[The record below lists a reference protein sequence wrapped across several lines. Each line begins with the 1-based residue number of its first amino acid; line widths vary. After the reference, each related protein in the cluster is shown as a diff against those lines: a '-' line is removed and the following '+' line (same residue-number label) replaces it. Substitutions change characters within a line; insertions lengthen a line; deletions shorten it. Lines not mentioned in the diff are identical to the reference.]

1 MAFTFGS
8 RKVGK
13 VGIVGSGQIG
23 PDIALHMTKA
33 MQPAGVPVVVVDIS
47 EKALASGRLKLE
59 KKIDKGVE
67 TQAFKPEL
75 GAAMK
80 ANTLFT
86 SDYGQLEGADLVI
99 EAASEDLPVKRRIF
113 QQLETLLAPGAILAS
128 NSSHMEPEMIFGE
141 CADRAR
147 TAVIHYF
154 FPAERN
160 PLVEIVPG
168 RETAPDLAAWLM
180 GFYEEIGKV
189 PIRVKSRYGYAMDPV
204 FEGLFHASCLAVE
217 EGLGSVKEVDDVVR
231 RVLRQG
237 VGPFTA
243 MNLTGG
249 NPLTYVGLQH
259 YQTKLYPWFKPTKL
273 MEARMETGQPWDGV
287 QRGEKVEVAAEA
299 EGRIRDRILG
309 AYFGI
314 VTEILDAGISDVADL
329 ELGVQTGLVMAPPFA
344 LMNEVGVAKA
354 LDLVRRY
361 AKDHRG
367 FPVPKTLARQAES
380 KKPWEIP
387 VVLRED
393 RDGVA
398 ILTIR
403 RPNVLNALNR
413 EVYEQL
419 DRHVA
424 AIAKDA
430 AVKGAVIT
438 GHGRKAF
445 VSGADVSML
454 AAVKTPADGEAT
466 SRSSHGVLDRIEKSG
481 KPFVCAYN
489 GMALGGGNELA
500 LACHAR
506 VAAKGLKVLA
516 GQPEPNL
523 GIIPGAGAT
532 QRLPR
537 VIGFGRAW
545 ELLRT
550 GRTISG
556 AEAREL
562 GLVREEVDADRLVD
576 RAAALAREMAAKGF
590 ERIDRA
596 PLEPPAKLPEVDL
609 GHLSRA
615 VDKVMQKA
623 ILEGARK
630 GLDEGLKLE
639 SKCFGE
645 VCGLE
650 DMRLGMDNFIKN
662 GPRAKAQFVNR

>member
-1 MAFTFGS
+1 
-8 RKVGK
+8 
-13 VGIVGSGQIG
+13 
-23 PDIALHMTKA
+23 
-33 MQPAGVPVVVVDIS
+33 
-47 EKALASGRLKLE
+47 
-59 KKIDKGVE
+59 
-67 TQAFKPEL
+67 
-75 GAAMK
+75 
-80 ANTLFT
+80 
-86 SDYGQLEGADLVI
+86 
-99 EAASEDLPVKRRIF
+99 
-113 QQLETLLAPGAILAS
+113 
-128 NSSHMEPEMIFGE
+128 MEPEMIFGE
-141 CADRAR
+141 CAHKAR

-168 RETAPDLAAWLM
+168 RDTAPTLAAWLV

-189 PIRVKSRYGYAMDPV
+189 PIKVKSRYGYAMDPI

-259 YQTKLYPWFKPTKL
+259 YQTKLYAWFKPTKL
-273 MEARMETGQPWDGV
+273 MEAQMEKGQPWDGV
-287 QRGEKVEVAAEA
+287 QRGEKVEVPAEA

-314 VTEILDAGISDVADL
+314 VGEILDAGISDVADL
-329 ELGVQTGLVMAPPFA
+329 ELGVQTGLVMAPPFG
-344 LMNEVGVAKA
+344 LMNETGVPHA
-354 LDLVRRY
+354 LELVQRY

-367 FPVPKTLARQAES
+367 FPVPGSLARLA
-380 KKPWEIP
+380 KTGKPWEIP

-393 RDGVA
+393 REGIA

-403 RPNVLNALNR
+403 RPSVLNALNR

-424 AIAKDA
+424 AIAQDP

-438 GHGRKAF
+438 GYGRKAF

-454 AAVKTPADGEAT
+454 ASVKTPADGEAT

-506 VAAKGLKVLA
+506 IAVKGLKALA

-537 VIGFGRAW
+537 VIGFEKAW
-545 ELLRT
+545 TLLRT
-550 GRTISG
+550 GRVISG
-556 AEAREL
+556 AEAKDM
-562 GLVREEVDADRLVD
+562 GLVREEVEADQLVD

-590 ERIDRA
+590 QRIDRA

-630 GLDEGLKLE
+630 GLDEGLKFE
-639 SKCFGE
+639 SRCFGE

>member
-1 MAFTFGS
+1 MAFTLGS
-8 RKVGK
+8 RTVRKI
-13 VGIVGSGQIG
+13 GIVGSGQIG
-23 PDIALHMTKA
+23 PDIALHMTKS
-33 MQPAGVPVVVVDIS
+33 MQPHGVPVVVVDIS
-47 EKALASGRLKLE
+47 EKALAAGREKLE

-67 TQAFKPEL
+67 TQAFKPDF

-86 SDYGQLEGADLVI
+86 PDYAQLKGADLVI
-99 EAASEDLPVKRRIF
+99 EAASEDLPIKRKIF
-113 QQLETLLAPGAILAS
+113 RQLEGLLAPDAILAS
-128 NSSHMEPEMIFGE
+128 NSSHMEPETIFGE
-141 CADRAR
+141 CAGKGR

-168 RETAPDLAAWLM
+168 RDTDAALPNWLL

-189 PIRVKSRYGYAMDPV
+189 PIRVKSRYGYAMDPI
-204 FEGLFHASCLAVE
+204 FEGVFHAACLAVE
-217 EGLGSVKEVDDVVR
+217 EKLGSVKQVDEVTR
-231 RVLRQG
+231 RALRQG

-249 NPLTYVGLQH
+249 NPLTHVGLQH
-259 YQTKLYPWFKPTKL
+259 YKEKLYPWFRPTKL
-273 MEARMETGQPWDGV
+273 MEAQMEKGKPWDGV

-314 VTEILDAGISDVADL
+314 VGEILDSGISGVADL
-329 ELGVQTGLVMAPPFA
+329 ELGVQTGLVMAPPFG

-354 LDLVRRY
+354 LDLVKRY
-361 AKDHRG
+361 AKDHKG
-367 FPVPKTLARQAES
+367 FPVAKCLERSAA
-380 KKPWEIP
+380 WEIP
-387 VVLRED
+387 VVIRED

-398 ILTIR
+398 VLTIR
-403 RPNVLNALNR
+403 RPSVLNALNR

-424 AIAKDA
+424 AIARDP
-430 AVKGAVIT
+430 AVQGAVIT
-438 GHGRKAF
+438 GYGRKAF

-454 AAVKTPADGEAT
+454 ASVKTPADGEAT
-466 SRSSHGVLDRIEKSG
+466 SRSSHAVLNRIEKCE
-481 KPFVCAYN
+481 KTFVCAYN

-500 LACHAR
+500 LACHDR
-506 VAAKGLKVLA
+506 IAAKGLKLLA

-537 VIGFGRAW
+537 VIPFEKAW
-545 ELLRT
+545 EMLRT
-550 GRTISG
+550 GRTISS
-556 AEAREL
+556 AEGKQL
-562 GLVREEVDADRLVD
+562 GLVSEEVDADQLVD
-576 RAAALAREMAAKGF
+576 RAIALAKGRKTK
-590 ERIDRA
+590 RIDRG
-596 PLEPPAKLPEVDL
+596 PLAVPPKPPDVDL

-623 ILEGARK
+623 ILEGAKMGLDK
-630 GLDEGLKLE
+630 GLEFE

-650 DMRLGMDNFIKN
+650 DMRIGMENFIKN
-662 GPRAKAQFVNR
+662 GPRAKAAFVNR